1 MSDAPKR
8 IDPAASALFLDV
20 DGTLLEI
27 CDTPSAVKADEQLL
41 GILKS
46 CYETLGGAL
55 ALVSGRSVAEV
66 DRIFSPDLFPVA
78 GAHGAEIRADGQQ
91 VMSVVDDPLP
101 DFAIAALESFASR
114 HDGLLLERKRGG
126 ASLHY
131 RLAPD
136 LEEQS
141 RHLVMDLLRDLG
153 DAYRLIAGKKVFEIA
168 PSAHNKGAA
177 IQWFL
182 ENPPFHNRTP
192 VFIGDDVTDEDGF
205 MVVNRLS
212 GTSIRVGNQGQTSA
226 TQQLR
231 DTTSV
236 REWLQSA
243 VLNDYTSQT
252 KGMNPT

>member
-1 MSDAPKR
+1 MSDAPKI

-27 CDTPSAVKADEQLL
+27 CDTPSEVRADEQLIGL
-41 GILKS
+41 LRS
-46 CYETLGGAL
+46 CYEKLGGAL
-55 ALVSGRSVAEV
+55 ALVSGRSVPEV

-78 GAHGAEIRADGQQ
+78 GAHGAEIRADGRQ
-91 VMSVVDDPLP
+91 VMSVVNNPLP

-141 RHLVMDLLRDLG
+141 RRLVTDLLRDLG

-168 PSAHNKGAA
+168 PAAHSKGAA
-177 IQWFL
+177 IEWFL
-182 ENPPFHNRTP
+182 ENPPYQNRTP

-205 MVVNRLS
+205 IVVNRLS
-212 GTSIRVGNQGQTSA
+212 GTSIRVGEDGQTAA
-226 TQQLR
+226 TQFLP

-243 VLNDYTSQT
+243 VLNNHTRQT